1 MAKKTPTI
9 DEQLR
14 RLEEIRQQL
23 EAADRPIEELVA
35 LYEEGMAIA
44 KQLREQ
50 LTSIRQRIITIGG
63 QTEQTD
69 TAQPNGD

>member
-44 KQLREQ
+44 KRLREH
-50 LTSIRQRIITIGG
+50 LASIRQRIITIGG
-63 QTEQTD
+63 QDEHD
-69 TAQPNGD
+69 DIAPPSVD

>member
-1 MAKKTPTI
+1 MAKQTPTI

>member
-23 EAADRPIEELVA
+23 EAADRPIEELVS

-69 TAQPNGD
+69 TDQPNGD

>member
-14 RLEEIRQQL
+14 RLEEIRHLL
-23 EAADRPIEELVA
+23 ETTDRPIEELVA

-44 KQLREQ
+44 RRLREH
-50 LTSIRQRIITIGG
+50 LASIRQRIITIGG
-63 QTEQTD
+63 QTDPGDHTLQSTD
-69 TAQPNGD
+69 

>member
-44 KQLREQ
+44 KRLREQ
-50 LTSIRQRIITIGG
+50 LASIRQRIITIGG
-63 QTEQTD
+63 QVEQD
-69 TAQPNGD
+69 DSVPPSAD